1 MKKIAQNTI
10 SAGLAY
16 EVIRTPLITEK
27 ATFLTQNNQ
36 YSFKVSTSATK
47 DEVKAAVEKIFKV
60 EVLSVNTIN
69 AVGKAKVFKG
79 HRGRRSDY
87 KKAIVRLKAGQ
98 TIDVSVGI

>member
-1 MKKIAQNTI
+1 MKRIEQNKI
-10 SAGLAY
+10 SASWAY
-16 EVIRTPLITEK
+16 EVIRSPLITEK
-27 ATFLTQNNQ
+27 ATLLTQNNQ
-36 YSFKVSTSATK
+36 YSFKIAMDATK

-60 EVLSVNTIN
+60 EVVSVNTIK
-69 AVGKAKVFKG
+69 AIGKAKVFKG

>member
-10 SAGLAY
+10 STGFAY
-16 EVIRTPLITEK
+16 EVIREPLITEK

-36 YSFKVSTSATK
+36 YSFKVATSATK
-47 DEVKAAVEKIFKV
+47 DDVKSAVEKIFKV
-60 EVLSVNTIN
+60 EVVSVNTIN
-69 AVGKAKVFKG
+69 AAGKLKVFKG
-79 HRGRRSDY
+79 RRGRRSDY

>member
-1 MKKIAQNTI
+1 MKKVEKNTI
-10 SAGLAY
+10 STGVAY
-16 EVIRTPLITEK
+16 DVIRTPLITEK

-36 YSFKVSTSATK
+36 YSFKVASNASK
-47 DEVKAAVEKIFKV
+47 DDVKAAVEKIFKV
-60 EVLSVNTIN
+60 EVVSVNTIN
-69 AVGKAKVFKG
+69 AAGKLKVFKG